1 MKFALNIHS
10 HLCLSLFQ
18 VMRTILDLLP
28 QNPKVHQVMI
38 DFEEAMWN
46 YLYEVL
52 PDVMVK
58 GCVFHWTQA
67 LWRKVSKRS
76 YSSSFSLMDKV
87 KAGRSVQSFLIFAYN
102 LIFFF
107 FFLH

>member
-18 VMRTILDLLP
+18 VIRTILDLLP

-38 DFEEAMWN
+38 DFQEAMWN
-46 YLYEVL
+46 YLHEVL

-76 YSSSFSLMDKV
+76 Y
-87 KAGRSVQSFLIFAYN
+87 IN
-102 LIFFF
+102 W
-107 FFLH
+107 

>member
-18 VMRTILDLLP
+18 VIRTILDLLP

-46 YLYEVL
+46 YLPHMKSYQMWWWKAVYSIEY
-52 PDVMVK
+52 
-58 GCVFHWTQA
+58 
-67 LWRKVSKRS
+67 KR
-76 YSSSFSLMDKV
+76 
-87 KAGRSVQSFLIFAYN
+87 
-102 LIFFF
+102 
-107 FFLH
+107 